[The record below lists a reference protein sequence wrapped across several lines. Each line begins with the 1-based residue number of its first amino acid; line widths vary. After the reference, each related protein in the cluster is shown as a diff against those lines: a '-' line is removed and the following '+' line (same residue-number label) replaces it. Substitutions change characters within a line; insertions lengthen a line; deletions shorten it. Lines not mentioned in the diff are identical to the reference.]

1 MKNVN
6 KQFDDDLKQCNNM
19 DQVLDVVQKHY
30 DLSKPMGLAVKM
42 LVFAGIRKIID
53 MVKAQPRTTIT
64 K

>member
-6 KQFDDDLKQCNNM
+6 KQFDEDLKACNNM

-30 DLSKPMGLAVKM
+30 DLSKPFGLAVKV
-42 LVFAGIRKIID
+42 LVFAGIRKILD
-53 MVKAQPRTTIT
+53 MVKAQPRTTII

>member
-6 KQFDDDLKQCNNM
+6 KQFDEDLKACNNM

-30 DLSKPMGLAVKM
+30 DLSKPFGLAVKV
-42 LVFAGIRKIID
+42 LVFAGIRKILD
-53 MVKAQPRTTIT
+53 MVKAQPRTTIV